1 MKHTSAK
8 SNDICS
14 EYCLSCQEKEEEL
27 RSKLLEVSG
36 LSELFRALADET
48 RTKIMYLLSERELC
62 VCDLAYLLEMTI
74 PAVSHHL
81 RLLKVMRLVTTRK
94 EGKQVFYRLD
104 DEHVIS
110 LIRTA
115 QEHFIDER

>member
-1 MKHTSAK
+1 
-8 SNDICS
+8 
-14 EYCLSCQEKEEEL
+14 
-27 RSKLLEVSG
+27 
-36 LSELFRALADET
+36 
-48 RTKIMYLLSERELC
+48 